1 MEVIMEQAI
10 KALSIKN
17 NYLIMTLI
25 LSENQCHKFAHKA
38 KEKGIRGALV
48 LLGRGTVKNHT
59 LNLLGIKSQKK
70 EIVSVLVE
78 KDEAGSLLDYFT
90 KEFMLNE
97 PGHGIAFTT
106 PVAIARQIIDYKDS
120 WDKFHDIGGNCMYKK
135 LTVIVNRGMAED
147 VMDIARR
154 SGVTG
159 GTIMH
164 GRGTGSE
171 YTQKLFG
178 LEIEPEK
185 ELVMILMPSELVDKV
200 VNDIYQELHL
210 ENPGNGILFVEP
222 IVEVRGLF
230 DSHSHNKNKEA

>member
-1 MEVIMEQAI
+1 
-10 KALSIKN
+10 
-17 NYLIMTLI
+17 
-25 LSENQCHKFAHKA
+25 
-38 KEKGIRGALV
+38 
-48 LLGRGTVKNHT
+48 
-59 LNLLGIKSQKK
+59 
-70 EIVSVLVE
+70 
-78 KDEAGSLLDYFT
+78 
-90 KEFMLNE
+90 
-97 PGHGIAFTT
+97 
-106 PVAIARQIIDYKDS
+106 
-120 WDKFHDIGGNCMYKK
+120 
-135 LTVIVNRGMAED
+135 
-147 VMDIARR
+147 MDIARR